1 MDDDL
6 KAKLAINKA
15 ALDDEVSKQ
24 PILFFEIAEEYTQA
38 AAERD
43 ACKEELATVDAK
55 LDGIVRASLAHSGDK
70 VTEAMVKNS
79 VQMHR
84 EHQEAFDTYMEA
96 KTKADVLGSLK
107 EAFVQRAHM
116 IRDLC
121 SLYLNS
127 YYEQSSVQ
135 GTNSTDKAQ
144 YQATRKRLAEARTRE
159 KVND

>member
-15 ALDDEVSKQ
+15 ALDDEVSRQ

-43 ACKEELATVDAK
+43 ACKEELTTVDAK
-55 LDGIVRASLAHSGDK
+55 LDGQVRTDLARGDNK
-70 VTEAMVKNS
+70 VTEAMVRNS
-79 VQMHR
+79 VQMHK
-84 EHQEAFDTYMEA
+84 EHQEAFDTYMAA
-96 KTKADVLGSLK
+96 KTNADVLGSLK
-107 EAFVQRAHM
+107 EAFIQRSYM
-116 IRDLC
+116 LRDLA
-121 SLYLNS
+121 SLYVNS

-144 YQATRKRLAEARTRE
+144 YQATRQRIAEARTRK
-159 KVND
+159 KVK